1 MKAKGQEMVLLIGAT
16 GFLGPHVVEKL
27 LQNNYSVTCL
37 VRKSSDAS
45 RISKLEETAKKAG
58 KKISLATGDLEDTDS
73 TIPLLEKVDIAVY
86 MVDLELTELLENFL
100 YTARRAGL
108 KRAVFISSTTVLVP
122 LKSTVKE
129 RKLKSEEL
137 IKNSG
142 LCYTILRPS
151 MIYGSADDNNF
162 SRMIKFIKKRGF
174 FVTFGKGD
182 NLIQPVYIEDV
193 AEAILSVLNNS
204 KTYNKIYNIAGKEP
218 IEYNRM
224 LEIVRNKL
232 KKRFIVI
239 RVPIRPA
246 KFLISIY
253 AAISKNPSLTPGQI
267 ERMSVDKAYSYEE
280 AARDFNFSPLS
291 FEEGIEKL
299 IKELD

>member
-1 MKAKGQEMVLLIGAT
+1 MQAKGQEMVLLIGAT
-16 GFLGPHVVEKL
+16 GFLGPSVVEKL

-37 VRKSSDAS
+37 VRKSSNTS

-58 KKISLATGDLEDTDS
+58 KKISLVTGNLEDADS
-73 TIPLLEKVDIAVY
+73 IIPLLEKVDIAVY

-100 YTARRAGL
+100 YAARHTGL

-122 LKSTVKE
+122 LESTVKE
-129 RKLKSEEL
+129 QKLKSEEL

-151 MIYGSADDNNF
+151 MIYGSEDDNNF

-174 FVTFGKGD
+174 FVTFGKGN
-182 NLIQPVYIEDV
+182 NLIQPIYIKDV
-193 AEAILSVLNNS
+193 AEAVLSILNNS
-204 KTYNKIYNIAGKEP
+204 KTYNKLYNIAGKEP

-239 RVPIRPA
+239 RVPVRPA
-246 KFLISIY
+246 RFLISIY
-253 AAISKNPSLTPGQI
+253 AAISKNPSLTPDQI
-267 ERMSVDKAYSYEE
+267 ERMGVDKAYSYKE
-280 AARDFNFSPLS
+280 AARDFIFSPSS